1 MAGKDSSTRLPD
13 RRVLDAMMD
22 DLGNNRMEELAQDD
36 RTSHRRQAS
45 AAVATGHA
53 GSGHPRQSGGR
64 RNALAAMY
72 HEAIEEGKFDDCD
85 AAAVKDLDPLDNG
98 NAHRINRY
106 APEPPRKSHA
116 EAPGY
121 KALLNAQTTKF
132 DPKYDPSQAGYAR
145 KSRLRNMDPN
155 ANHSRVA
162 SLGGIGP
169 EGSEI
174 KRWNPGPPMNG
185 IKNVDNRATPAA
197 GRGRPV
203 LSRSNPPLLPAQG
216 PGPRHGTKA
225 QLPSPPQTIQN
236 GHQTPN
242 NCAQGVPGKG
252 HDKSIQPLPT
262 PMKVVN
268 VTTTTPLALHV
279 SSPPERPRL
288 SSLPQTTPAES
299 ASKHETSGKENSSGR
314 SSSWVPPHL
323 RNPSKDQAA
332 ASQSPAISRQ
342 SSPPPRQLSTEAT
355 VPSDS
360 KHIPKIVHLEA
371 QQIFF
376 EDNVYTREYFSGAN
390 NELTKGRLAIYEL
403 LHSPVCVWELTIED
417 KGKVIRGDIRELLEL
432 LPNGSETYLRRFPG
446 SGKVRSNPVRFSSI
460 AEAQKFIS
468 EANFCRDQYAT
479 SSESKYT
486 ETTVNLSPAV
496 STTTCKSTVEPAKKT
511 AAGAAVPV
519 ANGNY
524 NQMKSGSSNGD
535 LLGFSHGAVNETS
548 GPKDRAKPSF
558 NQSIADTRELPTSE
572 HVDPEQQT
580 FNFGQSLIDT
590 RETLPEEQTST
601 FSQSMADLRE
611 LVPAEQEDSEKQNSS
626 SGQSPV
632 DTHEMPPA
640 GQVDSE
646 EEQTFKLASE
656 DGRKV
661 ETVKALRNIEAI
673 EAINVDN
680 QSEASMAFLY
690 GIKEYT
696 HLMIQRSTLSSI
708 ALGTPY
714 KTAAFGTT
722 LVHLVEKQE
731 FLELSRDDQMK
742 SLALAYA
749 IVRHGDS
756 PIIRSQEEIFSFR
769 SGEEACPE
777 AVKEFNAFFSELTGR
792 ALVVSRPSQRPEE
805 EAPRSANRHQR
816 SSTADTM
823 NRLADQ
829 LGSLSMN
836 SQK

>member
-1 MAGKDSSTRLPD
+1 MAGKDSSTWLAD

-22 DLGNNRMEELAQDD
+22 DLGNNRLEELARDG
-36 RTSHRRQAS
+36 RTSHRRQAF

-53 GSGHPRQSGGR
+53 GSGRPRP
-64 RNALAAMY
+64 RNALAAKY
-72 HEAIEEGKFDDCD
+72 HQAIEEGNFDDHV

-98 NAHRINRY
+98 NAHRLNLY
-106 APEPPRKSHA
+106 APEPPQ
-116 EAPGY
+116 
-121 KALLNAQTTKF
+121 KA
-132 DPKYDPSQAGYAR
+132 KYDPSQAGFAR
-145 KSRLRNMDPN
+145 KSRLRNLDPN
-155 ANHSRVA
+155 TNHSRVA

-174 KRWNPGPPMNG
+174 KRWNPGRPMNG
-185 IKNVDNRATPAA
+185 INNIVDRATPAA

-203 LSRSNPPLLPAQG
+203 LNRSNPPSLPAQG
-216 PGPRHGTKA
+216 PGPRHGTEA
-225 QLPSPPQTIQN
+225 PLPSLPQTTRN

-242 NCAQGVPGKG
+242 NRPQEVLGQG
-252 HDKSIQPLPT
+252 HDKSIQPLLT
-262 PMKVVN
+262 SMKGVN
-268 VTTTTPLALHV
+268 VTTTTPRALHMP
-279 SSPPERPRL
+279 SPPERPHL
-288 SSLPQTTPAES
+288 SSLPQTTPTES

-323 RNPSKDQAA
+323 RKPNEDQAA
-332 ASQSPAISRQ
+332 ASQSPTISRQ
-342 SSPPPRQLSTEAT
+342 SSPPLRQLSTEAT

-360 KHIPKIVHLEA
+360 KHVPKIVHLEA

-376 EDNVYTREYFSGAN
+376 EDNVYTGEYFSGAN

-432 LPNGSETYLRRFPG
+432 LPNGSETYLRRYPG

-460 AEAQKFIS
+460 AEAKKFIS
-468 EANFCRDQYAT
+468 EANFRRDLYAH

-486 ETTVNLSPAV
+486 ETTVDLSPAV
-496 STTTCKSTVEPAKKT
+496 SATTRKSTGEPAKKT
-511 AAGAAVPV
+511 APGAAVPTASGERESSPPVV

-524 NQMKSGSSNGD
+524 NQMKSGPSNGD
-535 LLGFSHGAVNETS
+535 LLGFSPGAVNETS
-548 GPKDRAKPSF
+548 GPEERAEPNF
-558 NQSIADTRELPTSE
+558 DQSMADTRELPTSE
-572 HVDPEQQT
+572 QVDPEQQI

-626 SGQSPV
+626 SSQSPV
-632 DTHEMPPA
+632 DTHELPPA
-640 GQVDSE
+640 EQVDSE

-673 EAINVDN
+673 EAINVGN
-680 QSEASMAFLY
+680 QSEASMAFLH
-690 GIKEYT
+690 GISEEYT

-722 LVHLVEKQE
+722 LVHLVEKEE

-742 SLALAYA
+742 SLAFTYA
-749 IVRHGDS
+749 TVRHGDS
-756 PIIRSQEEIFSFR
+756 PIIRSQEEIFSVR
-769 SGEEACPE
+769 SGKEACPE
-777 AVKEFNAFFSELTGR
+777 AVKEFNAFFRELKRGG
-792 ALVVSRPSQRPEE
+792 LLVSRPSQRPEE
-805 EAPRSANRHQR
+805 EVPWSANRHQR
-816 SSTADTM
+816 SSTTDTM

-836 SQK
+836 SEK

>member
-1 MAGKDSSTRLPD
+1 MAGKDSSTRLAD
-13 RRVLDAMMD
+13 RHVLDAMMD

-36 RTSHRRQAS
+36 RTSHRRQAF

-53 GSGHPRQSGGR
+53 GSGRSRQNGGR

-72 HEAIEEGKFDDCD
+72 HQAIEEGKFNDDD

-106 APEPPRKSHA
+106 APEPPRLEPPRKSHA
-116 EAPGY
+116 TAPGY
-121 KALLNAQTTKF
+121 RALLNAQTTKF
-132 DPKYDPSQAGYAR
+132 DDPKYDPSQAGYAR
-145 KSRLRNMDPN
+145 KSRLRNLDPN

-174 KRWNPGPPMNG
+174 KRWNPGQPMNG
-185 IKNVDNRATPAA
+185 INNVDNRATPAA
-197 GRGRPV
+197 GRDRPV

-225 QLPSPPQTIQN
+225 QQPSPPQTIQN

-242 NCAQGVPGKG
+242 NCAQGVPGQG

-268 VTTTTPLALHV
+268 VTTTTPLALHMP
-279 SSPPERPRL
+279 SPPERPRL

-299 ASKHETSGKENSSGR
+299 ASKHETAGKENSSGR
-314 SSSWVPPHL
+314 SSFWVPPHL
-323 RNPSKDQAA
+323 RKPNKDQAA
-332 ASQSPAISRQ
+332 ASQSPTISRQ
-342 SSPPPRQLSTEAT
+342 SSPPLRQLSTEAT
-355 VPSDS
+355 IPSGS
-360 KHIPKIVHLEA
+360 KHVPKIVHLEA

-376 EDNVYTREYFSGAN
+376 EDNVYTGEYFSGAN

-460 AEAQKFIS
+460 AEAKKFIS
-468 EANFCRDQYAT
+468 EANFCRAQYAT

-486 ETTVNLSPAV
+486 ETTVDLSPAV
-496 STTTCKSTVEPAKKT
+496 SATACKSTGEPAKKT
-511 AAGAAVPV
+511 AAGAAVPAASGERESRPPVV

-535 LLGFSHGAVNETS
+535 LLGFCPGAVNETS
-548 GPKDRAKPSF
+548 GPEERAEP
-558 NQSIADTRELPTSE
+558 
-572 HVDPEQQT
+572 
-580 FNFGQSLIDT
+580 NFGQSLIDT

-611 LVPAEQEDSEKQNSS
+611 LVPAVQDSEKQNSS

-632 DTHEMPPA
+632 DTHELSPA
-640 GQVDSE
+640 EQVDSE

-661 ETVKALRNIEAI
+661 ETVKALRNIDAI

-680 QSEASMAFLY
+680 QSEASMAFLH

-722 LVHLVEKQE
+722 LVHLVEKEE

-742 SLALAYA
+742 SLALTYA

-777 AVKEFNAFFSELTGR
+777 AVKEFNAFFSGL
-792 ALVVSRPSQRPEE
+792 ALAVSRPSQRPEE
-805 EAPRSANRHQR
+805 EAPRSTNRHQR
-816 SSTADTM
+816 SSTTDTM